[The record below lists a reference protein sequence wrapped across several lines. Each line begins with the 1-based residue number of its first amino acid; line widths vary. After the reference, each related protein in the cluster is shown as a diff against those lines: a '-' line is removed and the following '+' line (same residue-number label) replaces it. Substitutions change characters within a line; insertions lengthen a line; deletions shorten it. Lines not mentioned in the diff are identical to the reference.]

1 MITGVTS
8 HKLDL
13 VSTYDK
19 NNPFQI
25 GVNGVTNIDYT
36 NDITFTAG
44 NPNSPT
50 NLTAITKVYYTIGNI
65 NYETEYTN
73 DNVTIYVDNP
83 YSGLKKRLN
92 TVFKTSMSGY
102 DFDDYPSIKEE
113 AKMGLV
119 FPPKVSNEL
128 FIERMSVS
136 VFERHSRLSEIKTLE
151 ELIEY
156 RNGYYNIIENR

>member
-13 VSTYDK
+13 ISTYDK
-19 NNPFQI
+19 NNLFQI
-25 GVNGVTNIDYT
+25 GVNGVTNIDY
-36 NDITFTAG
+36 D
-44 NPNSPT
+44 PT

>member
-1 MITGVTS
+1 MITGFTS

-25 GVNGVTNIDYT
+25 GVNGVTNVEYD
-36 NDITFTAG
+36 
-44 NPNSPT
+44 PT
-50 NLTAITKVYYTIGNI
+50 NLTAITKVYYTIGNVDYI
-65 NYETEYTN
+65 TDYRK
-73 DNVTIYVDNP
+73 NVSISNSRQPYGSQFPTI
-83 YSGLKKRLN
+83 
-92 TVFKTSMSGY
+92 FKTTMSGY
-102 DFDDYPSIKEE
+102 DLDDYFSIKEE

-128 FIERMSVS
+128 FIERMSVA
-136 VFERHSRLSEIKTLE
+136 VFERHSRLSEIKTLDG
-151 ELIEY
+151 LIEY

>member
-1 MITGVTS
+1 MITGFTS

-25 GVNGVTNIDYT
+25 GVNGVTNIEYD
-36 NDITFTAG
+36 
-44 NPNSPT
+44 PT
-50 NLTAITKVYYTIGNI
+50 NLTAITKVYYTIGNVDYVT
-65 NYETEYTN
+65 NYKYTN
-73 DNVTIYVDNP
+73 KNNVQLPKDAQFP
-83 YSGLKKRLN
+83 
-92 TVFKTSMSGY
+92 TVFKTTMSGY
-102 DFDDYPSIKEE
+102 DFEDYFSIKEE

-128 FIERMSVS
+128 FIERMSVA
-136 VFERHSRLSEIKTLE
+136 VFERHSRLSEIKTLDG
-151 ELIEY
+151 LIEY

>member
-1 MITGVTS
+1 MITGFTS

-25 GVNGVTNIDYT
+25 GVNGVTNVEYD
-36 NDITFTAG
+36 
-44 NPNSPT
+44 PT
-50 NLTAITKVYYTIGNI
+50 NLTANTKVYYTIGNVDYI
-65 NYETEYTN
+65 TDYRK
-73 DNVTIYVDNP
+73 NVSISNSRQPYGSQFPTI
-83 YSGLKKRLN
+83 
-92 TVFKTSMSGY
+92 FKTTMSGY
-102 DFDDYPSIKEE
+102 DFDDYFSIKEE

-128 FIERMSVS
+128 FIERMSVA
-136 VFERHSRLSEIKTLE
+136 VFERHSRLSEIKTLDG
-151 ELIEY
+151 LIEY

>member
-1 MITGVTS
+1 MITGFTS

-25 GVNGVTNIDYT
+25 GVNGVTNVEYD
-36 NDITFTAG
+36 
-44 NPNSPT
+44 PT
-50 NLTAITKVYYTIGNI
+50 NLTAITKVYYTIGNVDYI
-65 NYETEYTN
+65 TDYRK
-73 DNVTIYVDNP
+73 NVSISNSRQPYGSQFPTI
-83 YSGLKKRLN
+83 
-92 TVFKTSMSGY
+92 FKTTMSGY
-102 DFDDYPSIKEE
+102 DFDDYFSIKEE

-128 FIERMSVS
+128 FIERMSVA
-136 VFERHSRLSEIKTLE
+136 VFERHSRLSEIKTLDG
-151 ELIEY
+151 LIEY

>member
-1 MITGVTS
+1 MITGFTS

-25 GVNGVTNIDYT
+25 GVNGVTNIDY
-36 NDITFTAG
+36 N
-44 NPNSPT
+44 PT

-73 DNVTIYVDNP
+73 SKTDIGGMTIYVDNP
-83 YSGLKKRLN
+83 YSRLQKRLD

-128 FIERMSVS
+128 FIERMSLA

-156 RNGYYNIIENR
+156 KNGYYNIIENR

>member
-1 MITGVTS
+1 MITGFTS

-25 GVNGVTNIDYT
+25 GVNGVTNIDY
-36 NDITFTAG
+36 N
-44 NPNSPT
+44 PT

-83 YSGLKKRLN
+83 YSRLQKRLK

-128 FIERMSVS
+128 FIERMSVA

-156 RNGYYNIIENR
+156 KNGYYNIIENR

>member
-1 MITGVTS
+1 MITGFTS

-25 GVNGVTNIDYT
+25 GVNGVTNIEYD
-36 NDITFTAG
+36 
-44 NPNSPT
+44 PT
-50 NLTAITKVYYTIGNI
+50 NLTAITKVYYTIGNVDYITDYRKNVSI
-65 NYETEYTN
+65 NNSRQPYGSQFP
-73 DNVTIYVDNP
+73 TI
-83 YSGLKKRLN
+83 
-92 TVFKTSMSGY
+92 FKTTMSGY
-102 DFDDYPSIKEE
+102 DFDEYFSIKEE

-128 FIERMSVS
+128 FIERMSVA
-136 VFERHSRLSEIKTLE
+136 VFERHSRLSEVRTLDG
-151 ELIEY
+151 LIEY